1 MSSTIRQALALLVL
15 GGSLLACGP
24 REGSV
29 TLRLVR
35 APFEDPFLGADQLRV
50 RVVDPD
56 QVVLREL
63 TTTAP
68 GAGRVEL
75 GQIGSGEQRWEV
87 QALAAG
93 KVLAR
98 GWSRLLAP
106 AADLALAERVPFST
120 PRVAVALPAELALD
134 GPITADGVQSAW
146 QSSPSLILDE
156 ASRVLGPPVAAPDLR
171 AELQLAWNATTLAFK
186 LTVRDDCPALRAGEP
201 AGSCGAGHEP
211 DRVALGFDLGDDGGV
226 VYGAGDLWLELRA
239 TSVTVLRG
247 QLAREDFPVAFALAA
262 DGRGYT
268 VEGALRSSAFK
279 QPFLP
284 TQPLGLEVVV
294 VDHDPGQSEP
304 SVLRFSGATGEA
316 AAPTPPEAMG
326 RLGLAQVAP

>member
-1 MSSTIRQALALLVL
+1 VSPTIRQALALLAL

-35 APFEDPFLGADQLRV
+35 APFEDPFQGADQLRV

-75 GQIGSGEQRWEV
+75 GLIGPGEQRWEV

-120 PRVAVALPAELALD
+120 ARVAVALPAELALD
-134 GPITADGVQSAW
+134 GPISVDGQSAW
-146 QSSPSLILDE
+146 RSSPSLILDE

-201 AGSCGAGHEP
+201 AGSCGASLEP

-226 VYGAGDLWLELRA
+226 VYGPGDLWLEVRA

-247 QLAREDFPVAFALAA
+247 QLAREDFPVAFALAD

-279 QPFLP
+279 QGYP
-284 TQPLGLEVVV
+284 TQPLGLEVQV

-304 SVLRFSGATGEA
+304 SVLRFSGATGDPA
-316 AAPTPPEAMG
+316 TPTPPEAMG
-326 RLGLAQVAP
+326 RLGLAQVSP